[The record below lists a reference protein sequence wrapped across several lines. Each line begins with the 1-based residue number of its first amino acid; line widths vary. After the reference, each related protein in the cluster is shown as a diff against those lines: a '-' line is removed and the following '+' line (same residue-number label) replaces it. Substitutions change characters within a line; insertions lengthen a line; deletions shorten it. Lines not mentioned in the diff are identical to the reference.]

1 MCKRMRK
8 KKEKGDPKTTLIP
21 DNEEILVSFTSNK
34 TNIKLTRNKQ
44 TNKQN
49 KFQIESCP
57 GLEENYFRFGYVFLP
72 ILLF

>member
-49 KFQIESCP
+49 KF
-57 GLEENYFRFGYVFLP
+57 
-72 ILLF
+72 